1 MCPDLNRKPCTFP
14 AAQRGFLLPVAM
26 FIVVVMGL
34 AALALWRTTS
44 QSSVASVQELLTV
57 QSLYAAESGVQSGL
71 SELFYP
77 VASARPAVD
86 NRCTSMSQSLEF
98 AGISGL
104 NLCSAEVNCQLLEP
118 GMYRIE
124 VSGAC
129 GSGMTRAV
137 RDLEVQARF

>member
-1 MCPDLNRKPCTFP
+1 MCPDRNRLSSVAP
-14 AAQRGFLLPVAM
+14 AAQQGFLLPVAM

-34 AALALWRTTS
+34 AALALWRTTA
-44 QSSVASVQELLTV
+44 QSSVATVQELLTV
-57 QSLYAAESGVQSGL
+57 QALYAAESGVQSGL

-77 VASARPAVD
+77 NASARAAVD
-86 NRCTSMSQSLEF
+86 NRCTGMSQSLDF
-98 AGISGL
+98 SGIAGL
-104 NLCSAEVNCQLLEP
+104 NLCSAEVSCELVES

-129 GSGMTRAV
+129 GDGATRAV

>member
-1 MCPDLNRKPCTFP
+1 MCPDRNGSATAFP

-26 FIVVVMGL
+26 FIVVIMGL

-57 QSLYAAESGVQSGL
+57 QALYAAESGVQSGL

-77 VASARPAVD
+77 DASARAAVD
-86 NRCTSMSQSLEF
+86 NRCGSLSQSLDF
-98 AGISGL
+98 SGITGL
-104 NLCSAEVNCQLLEP
+104 NLCSVEVNCELLEP

-124 VSGAC
+124 ASGAC
-129 GSGMTRAV
+129 GDGVIRSV
-137 RDLEVQARF
+137 RELEVQARF

>member
-1 MCPDLNRKPCTFP
+1 MCPDRNRLPSALP
-14 AAQRGFLLPVAM
+14 ASQRGFLLPVAM

-57 QSLYAAESGVQSGL
+57 QALYAAESGVQSGL

-77 VASARPAVD
+77 SAAARPAVD
-86 NRCTSMSQSLEF
+86 NRCSGLSQSLDF
-98 AGISGL
+98 SGILGL
-104 NLCSAEVNCQLLEP
+104 NLCSAEVSCELLEP

-124 VSGAC
+124 ASGAC
-129 GSGMTRAV
+129 GAGATRAV
-137 RDLEVQARF
+137 RALEVQARF